1 MTRTWRGAGVLLL
14 VCALAQASSSVAYAQ
29 EGPAAAPERVEVV
42 QRELEAGGAAP
53 ERLGAL
59 YRELA
64 VARAWAGEDAAA
76 RAAFIVTMALD
87 PAFRLDPGE
96 PVEVRSPYME
106 ARGFW
111 SLQAER
117 LALSAQPSGDGR
129 RLELGLVDPA
139 ELVARVVVRV
149 RTHGAGRFVEHALP
163 KGAQLSVPVG
173 PDPAPSR
180 GEYTLLLLDKYGN
193 RLWQAGSEAE
203 PLSWT
208 RPTDTATAVGRGTL
222 GTGASLPIAA
232 TNDLSVAS
240 LGLRRRRMQA
250 TAAAAFVAAAAA
262 GAAAVIEHRER
273 EHLADAWNRGDCRGQ
288 GETRAELCSD
298 ERSSLK
304 RAERMAIGFYA
315 GSAAALALGAV
326 LLIAAPSLAGREP
339 NSGARP
345 LACRLGGGLV
355 GVDCTLRF

>member
-1 MTRTWRGAGVLLL
+1 MTRTLRGARVLLL
-14 VCALAQASSSVAYAQ
+14 FCALTGAPWSMAHAQ
-29 EGPAAAPERVEVV
+29 EGLAIAPERAEAI

-53 ERLGAL
+53 ARLGEL

-64 VARAWAGEDAAA
+64 VARAWAGDEAAA

-87 PAFRLDPGE
+87 PGFRLDPGE

-117 LALSAQPSGDGR
+117 IALSVQPSVDGQ
-129 RLELGLVDPA
+129 RLELALIDPA

-149 RTHGAGRFVEHALP
+149 RAHGGGRFVEHALP
-163 KGAQLSVPVG
+163 KGAQLSVPLG
-173 PDPAPSR
+173 PGPAPSG

-193 RLWQAGSEAE
+193 RLWQSGSEAD

-208 RPTDTATAVGRGTL
+208 GPVGTAPVRRGTQSV
-222 GTGASLPIAA
+222 GSSLPTTG
-232 TNDLSVAS
+232 TNDPVGATIA
-240 LGLRRRRMQA
+240 LRRRRMQA

-262 GAAAVIEHRER
+262 GTAAVIEHRER
-273 EHLADAWNRGDCRGQ
+273 ERLAGAWNRGDCRGE

-298 ERSSLK
+298 ERRSMK

-326 LLIAAPSLAGREP
+326 LLIAAPSLAGRELNP
-339 NSGARP
+339 GERP

-355 GVDCTLRF
+355 GVDCTVRF